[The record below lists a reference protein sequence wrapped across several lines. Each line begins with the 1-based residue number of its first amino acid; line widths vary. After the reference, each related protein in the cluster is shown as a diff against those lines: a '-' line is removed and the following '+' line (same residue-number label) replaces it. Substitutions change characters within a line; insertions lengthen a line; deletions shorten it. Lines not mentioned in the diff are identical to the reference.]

1 VPLHLNPSF
10 FYAILDTIFL
20 PIDFFT
26 SYYKYAKIFSVY
38 QILSEGRGN
47 IIVPKKSYSILIFF
61 IIVALVVAGIIAFHR
76 SCLESNF
83 KQVELVMSLNE
94 LRELSYQ
101 EGYDEIEL
109 LAKIKHSGINS
120 IAIHEDTLENL
131 VFSGKILYFSDK
143 ELNKLNFFLK
153 SIDPLEKYQPSP
165 GEAYIIFN
173 DKNDYLGAKDN
184 LQRQLGEDLVR
195 DLGVFPHIG
204 LKVKGSEE
212 KLADLGLGFSEEDIE
227 LVRNLGFQVILRFKN
242 FPQINKEDINFKF
255 KESDKAGKISG
266 IIFEGETVLG
276 YPSKENLIH
285 TAELL
290 KIKEYPFGIIEFAG
304 QKGIE
309 TVAHQASELAV
320 RVHSIT
326 KEEMEIISKQIATE
340 RWIRAAKE
348 RKVRIF
354 YIKPF
359 MKSDSN
365 LIEDNVSYIR
375 IIKEELKAS
384 GFSTGRASI
393 LSTPYQ
399 EPKIFI
405 LLLILGVFSGG
416 LILLKNVFNLKKYQE
431 YSLLF
436 LGILFSL
443 LLLFLNREIFLIKLM
458 ALLTALIFPTLAII
472 NNERYFLGNNNS
484 KFKDT
489 QDFSKNNP
497 SFNEM
502 IKEVLSGFFRI
513 ILITLSGAL
522 LIAALL
528 SNNKFMLGIEQFS
541 GIKISYLA
549 PLLLVLAI
557 MWLKVNKGKLMI
569 LENIKKPILIEH
581 VIIMIFFAV
590 FLVIYIS
597 RSGNFSFL
605 PVLSIEDKIRIFLE
619 KTLIARP
626 RNKEFLIGYPALLL
640 AMSMNYLKIKE
651 FKIPIIIIGTIG
663 PVTLINTFCHI
674 HTPFLFSILRT
685 FNGAWLGLVLGLI
698 IIIVFYY
705 LVKIFRKRINDEK
718 V

>member
-1 VPLHLNPSF
+1 
-10 FYAILDTIFL
+10 
-20 PIDFFT
+20 
-26 SYYKYAKIFSVY
+26 
-38 QILSEGRGN
+38 
-47 IIVPKKSYSILIFF
+47 VPKKSYSILIFF
-61 IIVALVVAGIIAFHR
+61 IIVGLVVAGIITYNR
-76 SCLESNF
+76 SELESNF

-94 LRELSYQ
+94 LRELFYQ

-109 LAKIKHSGINS
+109 MAKIKNSGINS
-120 IAIHEDTLENL
+120 IAVHENTLESL

-153 SIDPLEKYQPSP
+153 SIDPFKKFQLSP
-165 GEAYIIFN
+165 GEAYIIFK
-173 DKNDYLGAKDN
+173 DKNDYLRIKEN
-184 LQRQLGEDLVR
+184 LQRQLGEDLVS
-195 DLGVFPHIG
+195 DLGFLPYIG

-227 LVRNLGFQVILRFKN
+227 LIRNLGFQVILRFKN
-242 FPQINKEDINFKF
+242 FPQINKEDIEFKF
-255 KESDKAGKISG
+255 KDSDKTGKISG
-266 IIFEGETVLG
+266 VIFEGETVLG
-276 YPSKENLIH
+276 YPSKENLIY

-309 TVAHQASELAV
+309 TIAHQASELAV

-326 KEEMEIISKQIATE
+326 KEEMEIISKQKATE

-359 MKSDSN
+359 MKSNSN

-375 IIKEELKAS
+375 TITEELEAS
-384 GFSTGRASI
+384 GFNTGRASI
-393 LSTPYQ
+393 LSISYQ

-405 LLLILGVFSGG
+405 LLLILGVISGG
-416 LILLKNVFNLKKYQE
+416 LIFLKNIFNLKKYQE

-443 LLLFLNREIFLIKLM
+443 LLLFLNQEILLIKSM
-458 ALLTALIFPTLAII
+458 ALLAALTFPTLAII
-472 NNERYFLGNNNS
+472 NNEKYFLENNNS
-484 KFKDT
+484 KLKDAQNISKSNYNFIPMVT
-489 QDFSKNNP
+489 Q
-497 SFNEM
+497 
-502 IKEVLSGFFRI
+502 VLIGFFRI
-513 ILITLSGAL
+513 ILTTLSGAL

-541 GIKISYLA
+541 GIKISYLI
-549 PLLLVLAI
+549 PLLLVLTI

-581 VIIMIFFAV
+581 VIIMVFFAV

-597 RSGNFSFL
+597 RSGNFSFF
-605 PVLSIEDKIRIFLE
+605 PVLSIEEKIRIFLE

-651 FKIPIIIIGTIG
+651 FKIPIIIIGSIG
-663 PVTLINTFCHI
+663 PITLINTFCHI
-674 HTPFLFSILRT
+674 HTPFLFSMLRT
-685 FNGAWLGLVLGLI
+685 FNGVWLGLALGLI
-698 IIIVFYY
+698 AVTIFYY
-705 LVKIFRKRINDEK
+705 LTKISREKINYEK

>member
-1 VPLHLNPSF
+1 VS
-10 FYAILDTIFL
+10 
-20 PIDFFT
+20 
-26 SYYKYAKIFSVY
+26 
-38 QILSEGRGN
+38 
-47 IIVPKKSYSILIFF
+47 KKFYSILIFF
-61 IIVALVVAGIIAFHR
+61 IIIALVVAGIINYNR
-76 SCLESNF
+76 SKLENNF

-109 LAKIKHSGINS
+109 LAKIKNSGINS

-131 VFSGKILYFSDK
+131 VFSGNILYFSDK

-153 SIDPLEKYQPSP
+153 SIDPFKKFQPLP

-173 DKNDYLGAKDN
+173 DKNDYLRIKEN
-184 LQRQLGEDLVR
+184 LQRQLGEELVR
-195 DLGVFPHIG
+195 DLGFLPYIG

-227 LVRNLGFQVILRFKN
+227 LVRNLGFQVILRLKN
-242 FPQINKEDINFKF
+242 FPQINKEDIEFKF
-255 KESDKAGKISG
+255 KESDKAGEISG

-285 TAELL
+285 TAEIL

-309 TVAHQASELAV
+309 TVAHQVSELAV

-326 KEEMEIISKQIATE
+326 KEEMEIISKQKATE
-340 RWIRAAKE
+340 RWIRATKE

-359 MKSDSN
+359 MKSNFN
-365 LIEDNVSYIR
+365 LTEENLSYIR
-375 IIKEELKAS
+375 TITEELKAN
-384 GFSTGRASI
+384 GFSLGRASI
-393 LSTPYQ
+393 LSTTYQ
-399 EPKIFI
+399 APIIFI
-405 LLLILGVFSGG
+405 LLLILGVISGG

-431 YSLLF
+431 YSLLL
-436 LGILFSL
+436 LGILLSL

-458 ALLTALIFPTLAII
+458 ALLAALIFPTLAITSNEKYFLENNSNYNSENVIDIPI
-472 NNERYFLGNNNS
+472 NNS
-484 KFKDT
+484 
-489 QDFSKNNP
+489 
-497 SFNEM
+497 SFILM
-502 IKEVLSGFFRI
+502 IKQISIGFFRI

-528 SNNKFMLGIEQFS
+528 SNDKFMLGIEQFS
-541 GIKISYLA
+541 GIKISYLV

-581 VIIMIFFAV
+581 VIIMMFFAV

-605 PVLSIEDKIRIFLE
+605 PVLDIEEKIRIFLE

-640 AMSMNYLKIKE
+640 VMSMNYLKIKE

-674 HTPFLFSILRT
+674 HTPFLFSMLRT
-685 FNGAWLGLVLGLI
+685 FNGVWLGLALGLI
-698 IIIVFYY
+698 AVTILYY
-705 LVKIFRKRINDEK
+705 LVKIFRKRINYEK

>member
-1 VPLHLNPSF
+1 
-10 FYAILDTIFL
+10 
-20 PIDFFT
+20 
-26 SYYKYAKIFSVY
+26 
-38 QILSEGRGN
+38 
-47 IIVPKKSYSILIFF
+47 VPKKSYSILIFF
-61 IIVALVVAGIIAFHR
+61 IIIALVVTGIITYNR
-76 SCLESNF
+76 SKLESNF

-109 LAKIKHSGINS
+109 LAKIKYSGVNS
-120 IAIHEDTLENL
+120 IAVHEDTLESL
-131 VFSGKILYFSDK
+131 TLSGKILYFSDR
-143 ELNKLNFFLK
+143 ELNKLNLFLK
-153 SIDPLEKYQPSP
+153 SIDPFKKFQPAP
-165 GEAYIIFN
+165 GETYIVFN
-173 DKNDYLGAKDN
+173 DKNDYLRIKEN
-184 LQRQLGEDLVR
+184 LQRKLGENLVR
-195 DLGVFPHIG
+195 DLGFLPYIG

-242 FPQINKEDINFKF
+242 FPQINEEDIEFKF

-326 KEEMEIISKQIATE
+326 KEEMEIISEQKATE

-354 YIKPF
+354 YVKPF
-359 MKSDSN
+359 MKSNFN
-365 LIEDNVSYIR
+365 LIEENLSYIR
-375 IIKEELKAS
+375 TITEELKAN
-384 GFSTGRASI
+384 GFSLGRASI
-393 LSTPYQ
+393 LSTTYQ
-399 EPKIFI
+399 APIIFI
-405 LLLILGVFSGG
+405 LLLILGVISGV

-431 YSLLF
+431 YSLLL

-458 ALLTALIFPTLAII
+458 ALLAALIFPTLAITS
-472 NNERYFLGNNNS
+472 NEKYFLGNNSNYNS
-484 KFKDT
+484 ENVKNVP
-489 QDFSKNNP
+489 KNNP
-497 SFNEM
+497 GFILM
-502 IKEVLSGFFRI
+502 IKQVLIGFFRI
-513 ILITLSGAL
+513 ILITLSGAM
-522 LIAALL
+522 LITALL

-541 GIKISYLA
+541 GIKVSYLV
-549 PLLLVLAI
+549 PLLLVLVI
-557 MWLKVNKGKLMI
+557 MWLKVNKGKLKI
-569 LENIKKPILIEH
+569 SENIKKPILIEH
-581 VIIMIFFAV
+581 VIIMMFFAV

-605 PVLSIEDKIRIFLE
+605 PVWGIEEKIRIFLE

-640 AMSMNYLKIKE
+640 AMSMNFLKIKE

-674 HTPFLFSILRT
+674 HTTFLFSMLRT
-685 FNGAWLGLVLGLI
+685 FNGIWLGLALGLI
-698 IIIVFYY
+698 AVTIFYC
-705 LVKIFRKRINDEK
+705 LVKIFRKRINYEK

>member
-1 VPLHLNPSF
+1 
-10 FYAILDTIFL
+10 
-20 PIDFFT
+20 
-26 SYYKYAKIFSVY
+26 
-38 QILSEGRGN
+38 
-47 IIVPKKSYSILIFF
+47 VPKKSYSILIFF

-76 SCLESNF
+76 SRLESNF

-101 EGYDEIEL
+101 EGYDEIDL

-131 VFSGKILYFSDK
+131 VFFGKILYFSNN

-153 SIDPLEKYQPSP
+153 SIDPFKKFQPSP

-173 DKNDYLGAKDN
+173 DKSDYLRIKEN
-184 LQRQLGEDLVR
+184 LQKQLGDDLVR
-195 DLGVFPHIG
+195 DLNFLPYLG
-204 LKVKGSEE
+204 LKVKGTEE

-227 LVRNLGFQVILRFKN
+227 LVRNLGFQIILRFKN
-242 FPQINKEDINFKF
+242 FPEINKEDIDFKF
-255 KESDKAGKISG
+255 KESEKAGKISG

-290 KIKEYPFGIIEFAG
+290 KIKKYPFGMIEFAG
-304 QKGIE
+304 QEGIE
-309 TVAHQASELAV
+309 TIAHFASELAV

-326 KEEMEIISKQIATE
+326 KEEMEIISKQKAIE

-359 MKSDSN
+359 MKSNLN
-365 LIEDNVSYIR
+365 LIEDNISYIGT
-375 IIKEELKAS
+375 IKEELEVN
-384 GFSTGRASI
+384 GFSTGSASI
-393 LSTPYQ
+393 LSIIYQ
-399 EPKIFI
+399 ESKIFI
-405 LLLILGVFSGG
+405 MLLILGVISGG
-416 LILLKNVFNLKKYQE
+416 LILLNDFFNIKKIQQ

-443 LLLFLNREIFLIKLM
+443 VLLFLNQEIFLIKLT
-458 ALLTALIFPTLAII
+458 ALLTAVIFPTLAII
-472 NNERYFLGNNNS
+472 SNEKYFLGENNNYNS
-484 KFKDT
+484 ESF
-489 QDFSKNNP
+489 QDIPKNNP
-497 SFNEM
+497 NFLLM
-502 IKEVLSGFFRI
+502 LKEILIGFFKI

-541 GIKISYLA
+541 GIKISYLT
-549 PLLLVLAI
+549 PLLLVLI
-557 MWLKVNKGKLMI
+557 VMWLKVNEGKLMI

-581 VIIMIFFAV
+581 LMLMIFFAA

-605 PVLSIEDKIRIFLE
+605 PVLSIEEKIRIFLE
-619 KTLIARP
+619 KSLIARP

-640 AMSMNYLKIKE
+640 AMSMNFLKIKE
-651 FKIPIIIIGTIG
+651 FKIPIIIIGVIG

-674 HTPFLFSILRT
+674 HTPFLFSMLRT
-685 FNGAWLGLVLGLI
+685 FNGVWLGLALGLI
-698 IIIVFYY
+698 AVTIFYY
-705 LVKIFRKRINDEK
+705 MVKIFRENINDKK

>member
-1 VPLHLNPSF
+1 M
-10 FYAILDTIFL
+10 
-20 PIDFFT
+20 
-26 SYYKYAKIFSVY
+26 
-38 QILSEGRGN
+38 
-47 IIVPKKSYSILIFF
+47 PKKSYSILIFF
-61 IIVALVVAGIIAFHR
+61 VIVALVVAGIINYNRFK
-76 SCLESNF
+76 LETNF

-101 EGYDEIEL
+101 EGYDETEL
-109 LAKIKHSGINS
+109 LAKIKNSGINS
-120 IAIHEDTLENL
+120 IAVHEDTLENL

-153 SIDPLEKYQPSP
+153 SFDPFKKFQPSP

-173 DKNDYLGAKDN
+173 NKDDYLRIKEN

-195 DLGVFPHIG
+195 DLSFLPYMG
-204 LKVKGSEE
+204 LKVKGSDE
-212 KLADLGLGFSEEDIE
+212 KLAGLGLGFSEEDIE
-227 LVRNLGFQVILRFKN
+227 LVRNLGFQVILRLKN
-242 FPQINKEDINFKF
+242 FSQINKEDIEFKF

-276 YPSKENLIH
+276 YPSKENLLF

-326 KEEMEIISKQIATE
+326 KEEIEIISIQKAIE

-359 MKSDSN
+359 MKSNFN
-365 LIEDNVSYIR
+365 LVEDNLSYIR
-375 IIKEELKAS
+375 TIKEELEVN

-405 LLLILGVFSGG
+405 LLLILGVISGG
-416 LILLKNVFNLKKYQE
+416 LILLKNVFNIKKYQE
-431 YSLLF
+431 YSLLL
-436 LGILFSL
+436 LGTLFSL
-443 LLLFLNREIFLIKLM
+443 VLFFLNQEIFLIKLM
-458 ALLTALIFPTLAII
+458 ALLAALIFPTLAII
-472 NNERYFLGNNNS
+472 NNQRYFLGNIDS
-484 KFKDT
+484 KLKDT

-497 SFNEM
+497 SFIQM

-541 GIKISYLA
+541 GIKISYLV
-549 PLLLVLAI
+549 PLFLVLAI
-557 MWLKVNKGKLMI
+557 MWLNVNKGKLMI
-569 LENIKKPILIEH
+569 LENIKKPVLIEH
-581 VIIMIFFAV
+581 VIIMMFFAV

-605 PVLSIEDKIRIFLE
+605 PVLSIEEKIRIFLE

-640 AMSMNYLKIKE
+640 AMSMNFLKVKE
-651 FKIPIIIIGTIG
+651 FKIPVIIIGTIG

-674 HTPFLFSILRT
+674 HTPLLFSMLRT
-685 FNGAWLGLVLGLI
+685 FNGVWLGLVLGLI
-698 IIIVFYY
+698 IITIFYY
-705 LVKIFRKRINDEK
+705 PVKIFRKKINYEK
-718 V
+718 A

>member
-1 VPLHLNPSF
+1 M
-10 FYAILDTIFL
+10 
-20 PIDFFT
+20 
-26 SYYKYAKIFSVY
+26 
-38 QILSEGRGN
+38 
-47 IIVPKKSYSILIFF
+47 PKKSYSILIFF
-61 IIVALVVAGIIAFHR
+61 IIVALVAAGIITYNRFK
-76 SCLESNF
+76 SESNF

-120 IAIHEDTLENL
+120 IAIHEDSLESLTL
-131 VFSGKILYFSDK
+131 SGKILYFSDK

-153 SIDPLEKYQPSP
+153 SIDPFKKFQPSP
-165 GEAYIIFN
+165 GESYIIFN
-173 DKNDYLGAKDN
+173 DKNDYLRIKEN

-195 DLGVFPHIG
+195 DLGFLPYVG

-227 LVRNLGFQVILRFKN
+227 LVRNLGFQVILRLKN
-242 FPQINKEDINFKF
+242 FSQINKEDIEFKF

-276 YPSKENLIH
+276 YPLKENLLF

-290 KIKEYPFGIIEFAG
+290 QKKGYPFGIIEFAG

-309 TVAHQASELAV
+309 TVAQSASELAV

-326 KEEMEIISKQIATE
+326 KEEMEIISKQKAIE

-359 MKSDSN
+359 MKSISN
-365 LIEDNVSYIR
+365 LIEDNISYIR
-375 IIKEELKAS
+375 TIKEELEVS
-384 GFSTGRASI
+384 DFNTGRASI
-393 LSTPYQ
+393 LSTTYQ

-405 LLLILGVFSGG
+405 LLLILGVISGG
-416 LILLKNVFNLKKYQE
+416 LILLKDVFNIKKYQE
-431 YSLLF
+431 YSLLL

-443 LLLFLNREIFLIKLM
+443 VLFFLNQEIFLIKLM
-458 ALLTALIFPTLAII
+458 ALLAALIFPTLAII
-472 NNERYFLGNNNS
+472 NNEKYFLGNNNS
-484 KFKDT
+484 KLKDT
-489 QDFSKNNP
+489 QNFYKNNP
-497 SFNEM
+497 SFIQM

-581 VIIMIFFAV
+581 VIIMVFFAV

-605 PVLSIEDKIRIFLE
+605 PVLSIEEKIRIFLE

-640 AMSMNYLKIKE
+640 AMSMNFLKVKE

-674 HTPFLFSILRT
+674 HTPFLFSMLRT
-685 FNGAWLGLVLGLI
+685 FNGVWLGLALGLTAVTI
-698 IIIVFYY
+698 FYY
-705 LVKIFRKRINDEK
+705 LVKIFREKINYEK
-718 V
+718 A

>member
-1 VPLHLNPSF
+1 M
-10 FYAILDTIFL
+10 
-20 PIDFFT
+20 
-26 SYYKYAKIFSVY
+26 
-38 QILSEGRGN
+38 
-47 IIVPKKSYSILIFF
+47 PKKSYSILIFF
-61 IIVALVVAGIIAFHR
+61 IIVALVVAGIITFHR
-76 SCLESNF
+76 SSLESDF

-101 EGYDEIEL
+101 EGYDKIEL
-109 LAKIKHSGINS
+109 LAKIKNSGINS
-120 IAIHEDTLENL
+120 IAVHEDTLESL
-131 VFSGKILYFSDK
+131 ILSGKILYFSDR

-153 SIDPLEKYQPSP
+153 SFDPFKKFQPSP

-173 DKNDYLGAKDN
+173 NKDNYLRIKEN

-195 DLGVFPHIG
+195 DLAFFPYMG
-204 LKVKGSEE
+204 LKVKGSDE
-212 KLADLGLGFSEEDIE
+212 KLADLGLGFSEGDIE
-227 LVRNLGFQVILRFKN
+227 LVRNLGFQVILRLKN
-242 FPQINKEDINFKF
+242 FSQINKEDIEFKF

-276 YPSKENLIH
+276 YPLKENLLF

-326 KEEMEIISKQIATE
+326 KEEIEIISIQKAIE

-359 MKSDSN
+359 MKSNFN
-365 LIEDNVSYIR
+365 LVEDNLSYIR
-375 IIKEELKAS
+375 TIKEELEVN

-405 LLLILGVFSGG
+405 LLLILGVISGG
-416 LILLKNVFNLKKYQE
+416 LILLKDVFNIKKYQE
-431 YSLLF
+431 YSLLL

-443 LLLFLNREIFLIKLM
+443 VLFFLNQEIFLIKLM
-458 ALLTALIFPTLAII
+458 ALLAALIFPTLAII

-484 KFKDT
+484 KLKDT
-489 QDFSKNNP
+489 QDFSKNNS
-497 SFNEM
+497 SFIQM

-581 VIIMIFFAV
+581 VIVMMFFAV

-605 PVLSIEDKIRIFLE
+605 PVLDIEEKIRIFLE

-640 AMSMNYLKIKE
+640 AMSMNFLKVKE
-651 FKIPIIIIGTIG
+651 FKIPVIIIGAIG

-674 HTPFLFSILRT
+674 HTPFLFSMLRT
-685 FNGAWLGLVLGLI
+685 FNGVWLGLVLGLI
-698 IIIVFYY
+698 IITIFYY
-705 LVKIFRKRINDEK
+705 TVKIFRKKINYEK
-718 V
+718 A

>member
-1 VPLHLNPSF
+1 VL
-10 FYAILDTIFL
+10 
-20 PIDFFT
+20 
-26 SYYKYAKIFSVY
+26 
-38 QILSEGRGN
+38 
-47 IIVPKKSYSILIFF
+47 KKSYSILIFF
-61 IIVALVVAGIIAFHR
+61 IIIALVVAGIITYNR
-76 SCLESNF
+76 SKLESNF

-109 LAKIKHSGINS
+109 LDKIKNSGINS
-120 IAIHEDTLENL
+120 IAVHEDTLENL

-153 SIDPLEKYQPSP
+153 SIDPFRKFQPSL

-173 DKNDYLGAKDN
+173 NKNDYIRIKEY

-195 DLGVFPHIG
+195 DLGFIPYIG

-212 KLADLGLGFSEEDIE
+212 KLADIGLGFSEEDIE
-227 LVRNLGFQVILRFKN
+227 LVRNLGFQVILRLKN
-242 FPQINKEDINFKF
+242 FPQINKEDIEFKF

-290 KIKEYPFGIIEFAG
+290 KIKGYPFGIIEFAG

-326 KEEMEIISKQIATE
+326 KEEMEIISKQKAIE

-359 MKSDSN
+359 MKSNSN
-365 LIEDNVSYIR
+365 LIEDNISYIR
-375 IIKEELKAS
+375 TIKEELKVS
-384 GFSTGRASI
+384 GFNTGRASI
-393 LSTPYQ
+393 LSTSYQ
-399 EPKIFI
+399 ESKIFI
-405 LLLILGVFSGG
+405 LLLILGVISGG
-416 LILLKNVFNLKKYQE
+416 LILLKDVFNIKKYQE

-443 LLLFLNREIFLIKLM
+443 LLLFLNREIFLMKLI
-458 ALLTALIFPTLAII
+458 ALSAALIFPTLAII
-472 NNERYFLGNNNS
+472 NNRRYFLGRNSNS
-484 KFKDT
+484 KLKDT
-489 QDFSKNNP
+489 RDFLENNP
-497 SFNEM
+497 SFIQM

-541 GIKISYLA
+541 GIKISYLF
-549 PLLLVLAI
+549 PLLLVLLI
-557 MWLKVNKGKLMI
+557 MWLKVNNGKLMI

-581 VIIMIFFAV
+581 VIIIFFFAV

-605 PVLSIEDKIRIFLE
+605 PVLSIEEKIRIFLE

-640 AMSMNYLKIKE
+640 AMSMNFLKIKE

-674 HTPFLFSILRT
+674 HTPFLFSMLRT
-685 FNGAWLGLVLGLI
+685 FNGVWLGLTLGLI
-698 IIIVFYY
+698 IITIFYY
-705 LVKIFRKRINDEK
+705 LVKIFRKRINYEK
-718 V
+718 L

>member
-1 VPLHLNPSF
+1 M
-10 FYAILDTIFL
+10 
-20 PIDFFT
+20 
-26 SYYKYAKIFSVY
+26 
-38 QILSEGRGN
+38 
-47 IIVPKKSYSILIFF
+47 IVPKKSYSILIFF
-61 IIVALVVAGIIAFHR
+61 IIVALVVSGIIAFHR
-76 SCLESNF
+76 SRLESNF

-94 LRELSYQ
+94 LRALSYQ
-101 EGYDEIEL
+101 EGHDEIEL

-131 VFSGKILYFSDK
+131 VFSGKILYFSNN

-153 SIDPLEKYQPSP
+153 SIDPLEKFQPSP

-173 DKNDYLGAKDN
+173 DKSNYLRIKEN
-184 LQRQLGEDLVR
+184 LQRQLGEDLVK
-195 DLGVFPHIG
+195 DLSFLPCLG
-204 LKVKGSEE
+204 LKVKGNEE

-227 LVRNLGFQVILRFKN
+227 LVRNLGFQVILRLKN
-242 FPQINKEDINFKF
+242 FPQINKENIDFKF
-255 KESDKAGKISG
+255 KESDKTGKISG

-290 KIKEYPFGIIEFAG
+290 KIKEYPFGMIEFAG

-309 TVAHQASELAV
+309 AVAHQVSELAV

-326 KEEMEIISKQIATE
+326 KEEMEIISKEKATE

-359 MKSDSN
+359 MKSNSN
-365 LIEDNVSYIR
+365 LIEDNLSYIR
-375 IIKEELKAS
+375 TIKEELEAS
-384 GFSTGRASI
+384 GFNTGRASI
-393 LSTPYQ
+393 LSAPYQ
-399 EPKIFI
+399 KPKIFI
-405 LLLILGVFSGG
+405 LLLILGVISGG
-416 LILLKNVFNLKKYQE
+416 LILLKNVFDLKKYQE

-436 LGILFSL
+436 LGIFFSL
-443 LLLFLNREIFLIKLM
+443 LLLFLNQEIFLIKLM
-458 ALLTALIFPTLAII
+458 ALLAAIIFPTLAII

-484 KFKDT
+484 KFTDA
-489 QDFSKNNP
+489 QDFSENNF
-497 SFNEM
+497 SFYEM
-502 IKEVLSGFFRI
+502 IKKVLSGFFRI
-513 ILITLSGAL
+513 ILVTLSGAL

-528 SNNKFMLGIEQFS
+528 SNNEFMLGIEQFS
-541 GIKISYLA
+541 GIKISYLV

-581 VIIMIFFAV
+581 VILMVFFAV
-590 FLVIYIS
+590 FLIIYIS

-605 PVLSIEDKIRIFLE
+605 PVLSIEEKIRIFLE

-640 AMSMNYLKIKE
+640 AISMNYLKIKE
-651 FKIPIIIIGTIG
+651 FKIPIVIIGTIG

-674 HTPFLFSILRT
+674 HTPFLFSMLRT
-685 FNGAWLGLVLGLI
+685 FNGVWLGLALGLI
-698 IIIVFYY
+698 VITIFYY

-718 V
+718 T

>member
-1 VPLHLNPSF
+1 
-10 FYAILDTIFL
+10 
-20 PIDFFT
+20 
-26 SYYKYAKIFSVY
+26 
-38 QILSEGRGN
+38 
-47 IIVPKKSYSILIFF
+47 VPKKFYLILIFF
-61 IIVALVVAGIIAFHR
+61 IIAALVVAGIITYNR
-76 SCLESNF
+76 SKLESNF

-109 LAKIKHSGINS
+109 LAKIKNSGINS
-120 IAIHEDTLENL
+120 IAVHEDTLESL
-131 VFSGKILYFSDK
+131 ALSGKILYFSDK

-153 SIDPLEKYQPSP
+153 SLDPFKKFQPAP

-173 DKNDYLGAKDN
+173 DKNDYLRIKEN

-195 DLGVFPHIG
+195 DLGFLPYIG

-227 LVRNLGFQVILRFKN
+227 LVRNLGFQVILRLKN
-242 FPQINKEDINFKF
+242 FARINKEDIEFKF
-255 KESDKAGKISG
+255 KESGKAGKISG
-266 IIFEGETVLG
+266 IIFEGEVVLG

-290 KIKEYPFGIIEFAG
+290 KTKEYPFGIIEFAG

-309 TVAHQASELAV
+309 IVAHQANELAV

-326 KEEMEIISKQIATE
+326 KEEMEIISKQKATE

-354 YIKPF
+354 HIKPF
-359 MKSDSN
+359 MKSNFN
-365 LIEDNVSYIR
+365 LIEENLAYIR
-375 IIKEELKAS
+375 TITEELKAN
-384 GFSTGRASI
+384 GFSMGRASI
-393 LSTPYQ
+393 LSTTYQ

-405 LLLILGVFSGG
+405 LLLILGVISGG
-416 LILLKNVFNLKKYQE
+416 LILLKNTFNLKKYQE
-431 YSLLF
+431 YSLLL

-443 LLLFLNREIFLIKLM
+443 VLLFINREIFLIKLM
-458 ALLTALIFPTLAII
+458 ALLAALIFPTLAII
-472 NNERYFLGNNNS
+472 NNEKYFLENNNS
-484 KFKDT
+484 KFKNA
-489 QDFSKNNP
+489 QDIPKNNL
-497 SFNEM
+497 SFVLM
-502 IKEVLSGFFRI
+502 IKQVLIGFFRI

-541 GIKISYLA
+541 GIKISYLV

-557 MWLKVNKGKLMI
+557 MWLRVNNGKLMI

-581 VIIMIFFAV
+581 VIIMMFFAV
-590 FLVIYIS
+590 FLIIYVS
-597 RSGNFSFL
+597 RSGNFSFI
-605 PVLSIEDKIRIFLE
+605 PVLGIEEKIRIFLE

-640 AMSMNYLKIKE
+640 AMSMNYLRIKE

-674 HTPFLFSILRT
+674 HTPFLFSMLRT
-685 FNGAWLGLVLGLI
+685 FNGVWLGLALGLI
-698 IIIVFYY
+698 AVTIFYY
-705 LVKIFRKRINDEK
+705 LVKIFREKINYEK
-718 V
+718 A

>member
-1 VPLHLNPSF
+1 MFFHSF
-10 FYAILDTIFL
+10 FSSFFLNSILSF
-20 PIDFFT
+20 DFFT
-26 SYYKYAKIFSVY
+26 SISKYAKIFSVY
-38 QILSEGRGN
+38 QILSERKGN

-61 IIVALVVAGIIAFHR
+61 IIVALVVAGIVTYNR
-76 SCLESNF
+76 SKLESNF
-83 KQVELVMSLNE
+83 KQVELVMSLNK
-94 LRELSYQ
+94 LRELSYR

-109 LAKIKHSGINS
+109 LAKIKNSGINS

-153 SIDPLEKYQPSP
+153 SIDPFKKFQPLP

-173 DKNDYLGAKDN
+173 DKNDYLRVKEN

-195 DLGVFPHIG
+195 DLGFLPYIG

-242 FPQINKEDINFKF
+242 FPQINDEDIEFKF
-255 KESDKAGKISG
+255 KESNKVGKISG
-266 IIFEGETVLG
+266 IIFEGETILG
-276 YPSKENLIH
+276 YPTKESLIH

-326 KEEMEIISKQIATE
+326 KEEMEIISKQKATE

-359 MKSDSN
+359 MKSNSN
-365 LIEDNVSYIR
+365 LIEDNMSYIR
-375 IIKEELKAS
+375 TIKEELEVSGFNTGKAS
-384 GFSTGRASI
+384 L
-393 LSTPYQ
+393 LSATYQ
-399 EPKIFI
+399 HPKIFI
-405 LLLILGVFSGG
+405 LLLILGVISGG
-416 LILLKNVFNLKKYQE
+416 LILLKNIFNLKKYQE

-436 LGILFSL
+436 LTILFSL

-458 ALLTALIFPTLAII
+458 ALLAALIFPTLAII

-484 KFKDT
+484 KLKGT
-489 QDFSKNNP
+489 QDFSENNP
-497 SFNEM
+497 SFIQM

-513 ILITLSGAL
+513 IIITLSGAL

-528 SNNKFMLGIEQFS
+528 NNNKFMLGIEQFS
-541 GIKISYLA
+541 GIKISYLV
-549 PLLLVLAI
+549 PLFLVLAI
-557 MWLKVNKGKLMI
+557 MWLKVNKGRLMI

-581 VIIMIFFAV
+581 VIIMVFFAL

-605 PVLSIEDKIRIFLE
+605 PVLSIEEKIRIFLE

-640 AMSMNYLKIKE
+640 AMSMNFLKVKE
-651 FKIPIIIIGTIG
+651 FKIPVIIIGTIG

-674 HTPFLFSILRT
+674 HTPLLFSMLRT
-685 FNGAWLGLVLGLI
+685 FNGVWLGLVLGLI
-698 IIIVFYY
+698 IITIFYY
-705 LVKIFRKRINDEK
+705 PVKIFRKKINYEK
-718 V
+718 A

>member
-1 VPLHLNPSF
+1 M
-10 FYAILDTIFL
+10 
-20 PIDFFT
+20 
-26 SYYKYAKIFSVY
+26 
-38 QILSEGRGN
+38 
-47 IIVPKKSYSILIFF
+47 PKKSYSILIFF
-61 IIVALVVAGIIAFHR
+61 IIVALVVAGIITYNR
-76 SCLESNF
+76 SKLESNF

-109 LAKIKHSGINS
+109 LSKIKNSGVNS
-120 IAIHEDTLENL
+120 IAVHEDTLESL
-131 VFSGKILYFSDK
+131 TLSGKILYFSDK

-153 SIDPLEKYQPSP
+153 SIDPFRKYKPSP

-173 DKNDYLGAKDN
+173 DRNDYLRIREN
-184 LQRQLGEDLVR
+184 LEKQLGEDLVR
-195 DLGVFPHIG
+195 DLGFLPYIG

-212 KLADLGLGFSEEDIE
+212 KLVDLGLGFSEEDIE

-242 FPQINKEDINFKF
+242 FSQINKEDIEFKF
-255 KESDKAGKISG
+255 KESDKVGKISG

-326 KEEMEIISKQIATE
+326 KEEMEIISKQKATE

-365 LIEDNVSYIR
+365 LIEDNVSYVR
-375 IIKEELKAS
+375 TIKEELKAL
-384 GFSTGRASI
+384 GFITGKASI
-393 LSTPYQ
+393 LSINYQ

-405 LLLILGVFSGG
+405 LLLILGVISGG
-416 LILLKNVFNLKKYQE
+416 LILLKNIFTLKKYQE

-443 LLLFLNREIFLIKLM
+443 LFLFLNREIFLIKLM
-458 ALLTALIFPTLAII
+458 ALMTALIFPTLAII
-472 NNERYFLGNNNS
+472 SNEKYFIGDNS
-484 KFKDT
+484 YYNSENLKNIP
-489 QDFSKNNP
+489 KNNP
-497 SFNEM
+497 NFILM
-502 IKEVLSGFFRI
+502 IKQVLSGFFRI
-513 ILITLSGAL
+513 ILVTLSGAL

-528 SNNKFMLGIEQFS
+528 SNNKFMLGIDQFS
-541 GIKISYLA
+541 GIKVSYLV
-549 PLLLVLAI
+549 PLLLILII

-569 LENIKKPILIEH
+569 LENIKKPLLIEH
-581 VIIMIFFAV
+581 VIIMLFFAA

-605 PVLSIEDKIRIFLE
+605 PVLSIEEKVRIFLE
-619 KTLIARP
+619 NTLIARP

-640 AMSMNYLKIKE
+640 AMSMNFLKVEE
-651 FKIPIIIIGTIG
+651 FKIPIIIIGIIG

-674 HTPFLFSILRT
+674 HTPFLFSMLRT
-685 FNGAWLGLVLGLI
+685 FNGIWLGLALGLI
-698 IIIVFYY
+698 AVTIFYY
-705 LVKIFRKRINDEK
+705 TVKIFRENINYEEG
-718 V
+718 

>member
-1 VPLHLNPSF
+1 M
-10 FYAILDTIFL
+10 
-20 PIDFFT
+20 
-26 SYYKYAKIFSVY
+26 
-38 QILSEGRGN
+38 
-47 IIVPKKSYSILIFF
+47 PKKSYSILIFF
-61 IIVALVVAGIIAFHR
+61 VIVALVVAGIINYNRFK
-76 SCLESNF
+76 LETNF

-101 EGYDEIEL
+101 EGYDETEL
-109 LAKIKHSGINS
+109 LAKIKNSGINS
-120 IAIHEDTLENL
+120 IAVHEDTLENL

-153 SIDPLEKYQPSP
+153 SFDPFKKFQPSP

-173 DKNDYLGAKDN
+173 NKDDYLRIKEN

-195 DLGVFPHIG
+195 DLSFLPYMG
-204 LKVKGSEE
+204 LKVKGSDE

-227 LVRNLGFQVILRFKN
+227 LVRNLGFQVILRLKN
-242 FPQINKEDINFKF
+242 FSQINKEDIEFKF
-255 KESDKAGKISG
+255 EESDKAGKISG

-276 YPSKENLIH
+276 YPSKENLLF

-326 KEEMEIISKQIATE
+326 KEEIEIISIQKAIE

-359 MKSDSN
+359 MKSNFN
-365 LIEDNVSYIR
+365 LVEDNLSYIR
-375 IIKEELKAS
+375 TIKEELEVN

-405 LLLILGVFSGG
+405 LLLILGVISGG
-416 LILLKNVFNLKKYQE
+416 LILLKNVFNIKKYQE
-431 YSLLF
+431 YSLLL

-443 LLLFLNREIFLIKLM
+443 VLFFLNREIFLIKLM
-458 ALLTALIFPTLAII
+458 ALLAALIFPTLAII
-472 NNERYFLGNNNS
+472 NNQRYFLGNIDS
-484 KFKDT
+484 KLKDT
-489 QDFSKNNP
+489 QDFSKNNT
-497 SFNEM
+497 SFIQM

-549 PLLLVLAI
+549 PLFLVLAI
-557 MWLKVNKGKLMI
+557 MWLNVNKGKLMI
-569 LENIKKPILIEH
+569 LENIKKPVLIEH
-581 VIIMIFFAV
+581 VIIMMFFAV

-605 PVLSIEDKIRIFLE
+605 PVLSIEEKIRIFLE

-640 AMSMNYLKIKE
+640 AMSMNFLKVKE
-651 FKIPIIIIGTIG
+651 FKIPVIIIGTIG

-674 HTPFLFSILRT
+674 HTPLLFSMLRT
-685 FNGAWLGLVLGLI
+685 FNGVWLGLVLGLI
-698 IIIVFYY
+698 IITIFYY
-705 LVKIFRKRINDEK
+705 LVKIFREKINYEK
-718 V
+718 A

>member
-1 VPLHLNPSF
+1 M
-10 FYAILDTIFL
+10 
-20 PIDFFT
+20 
-26 SYYKYAKIFSVY
+26 FS
-38 QILSEGRGN
+38 EKKGN

-61 IIVALVVAGIIAFHR
+61 IVIALVVAGIITYNR
-76 SCLESNF
+76 SKLESSF

-109 LAKIKHSGINS
+109 LTKIKYSGVNS
-120 IAIHEDTLENL
+120 IAVHEDTLENL
-131 VFSGKILYFSDK
+131 VFSGKILHFSDK

-153 SIDPLEKYQPSP
+153 SIDLFRKFQPSP

-173 DKNDYLGAKDN
+173 NKNDYLRIKEN
-184 LQRQLGEDLVR
+184 LQRQLGEDLIS
-195 DLGVFPHIG
+195 DLGFLPYVG

-227 LVRNLGFQVILRFKN
+227 LVRNLGFQVILRFKS
-242 FPQINKEDINFKF
+242 FPQIKKEDIEFKF

-276 YPSKENLIH
+276 YPSKESLIY

-359 MKSDSN
+359 MKSSSN
-365 LIEDNVSYIR
+365 LIEDNISYIR
-375 IIKEELKAS
+375 TIKEELEVS
-384 GFSTGRASI
+384 GFNTGRASI
-393 LSTPYQ
+393 LSATYQ

-405 LLLILGVFSGG
+405 LLLILGVISGG
-416 LILLKNVFNLKKYQE
+416 IILLKDIFNIKKYQE

-443 LLLFLNREIFLIKLM
+443 VLFFLNQEIFLVKLM
-458 ALLTALIFPTLAII
+458 ALLAALIFPTLAII
-472 NNERYFLGNNNS
+472 NNERYFFGNINS
-484 KFKDT
+484 KLKDI
-489 QDFSKNNP
+489 QDLPKNNP
-497 SFNEM
+497 SFIQM

-528 SNNKFMLGIEQFS
+528 SNNEFMLGIEQFS
-541 GIKISYLA
+541 GIKISYLI
-549 PLLLVLAI
+549 PLLLVLVL
-557 MWLKVNKGKLMI
+557 MWLKVNKGRLMI

-581 VIIMIFFAV
+581 VIIMAFFAV

-605 PVLSIEDKIRIFLE
+605 PVLDIEEKIRIFLE
-619 KTLIARP
+619 KALIARP

-674 HTPFLFSILRT
+674 HTPFLFSMLRT
-685 FNGAWLGLVLGLI
+685 INGVWLGLALGLI
-698 IIIVFYY
+698 AVTIFYY
-705 LVKIFRKRINDEK
+705 LVKIFREK
-718 V
+718 TNYEKA

>member
-1 VPLHLNPSF
+1 MFKV
-10 FYAILDTIFL
+10 
-20 PIDFFT
+20 FT
-26 SYYKYAKIFSVY
+26 YISKYAKIFSVY
-38 QILSEGRGN
+38 QILSEGKGN
-47 IIVPKKSYSILIFF
+47 IIVFKKSYSILIFF
-61 IIVALVVAGIIAFHR
+61 IIVALVVAGIISFHR
-76 SCLESNF
+76 SSLENNF
-83 KQVELVMSLNE
+83 KQVELIMSLNE

-109 LAKIKHSGINS
+109 LAKIKDSGINS

-131 VFSGKILYFSDK
+131 VFSGKILYFSNE
-143 ELNKLNFFLK
+143 ELNKLNFFLR
-153 SIDPLEKYQPSP
+153 SIDPFEKFQPSP
-165 GEAYIIFN
+165 GEAYIILN
-173 DKNDYLGAKDN
+173 DKNNYLRIKEN

-195 DLGVFPHIG
+195 DLGFLPYIG

-227 LVRNLGFQVILRFKN
+227 LVRNLGFQVILRLKN
-242 FPQINKEDINFKF
+242 FPQINKEDVEFKF

-266 IIFEGETVLG
+266 ILFEGETVLG

-290 KIKEYPFGIIEFAG
+290 KLKEYSFGIIEFAD

-326 KEEMEIISKQIATE
+326 KEEMDIISKQKATE

-359 MKSDSN
+359 MKSNSD
-365 LIEDNVSYIR
+365 LIEENLAYITT
-375 IIKEELKAS
+375 IKEELKAS
-384 GFSTGRASI
+384 DFKTGRASI

-405 LLLILGVFSGG
+405 LLLILGVISGG
-416 LILLKNVFNLKKYQE
+416 LILLKKVFNLKKYQE
-431 YSLLF
+431 YSLLL
-436 LGILFSL
+436 LGVLFSL
-443 LLLFLNREIFLIKLM
+443 LLLFLNREIFLLKLM

-484 KFKDT
+484 KFKDA

-502 IKEVLSGFFRI
+502 IKMVLSGFFRI

-541 GIKISYLA
+541 GIKISYLV

-557 MWLKVNKGKLMI
+557 MWLKVNKGKLAI

-581 VIIMIFFAV
+581 VIIMVFFAL

-605 PVLSIEDKIRIFLE
+605 PVLSIEEKIRIFLE

-640 AMSMNYLKIKE
+640 AISMNYLKIKE
-651 FKIPIIIIGTIG
+651 FKIPLIIVGTIG

-674 HTPFLFSILRT
+674 HTPFLFSMLRT

-698 IIIVFYY
+698 VVIVFYY
-705 LVKIFRKRINDEK
+705 LVKVFRKRINDEK

>member
-1 VPLHLNPSF
+1 MF
-10 FYAILDTIFL
+10 
-20 PIDFFT
+20 
-26 SYYKYAKIFSVY
+26 
-38 QILSEGRGN
+38 
-47 IIVPKKSYSILIFF
+47 KKSYSILIFF
-61 IIVALVVAGIIAFHR
+61 IIVALIVAGIITFNR
-76 SCLESNF
+76 SRLESNF

-101 EGYDEIEL
+101 EGHDEIEL
-109 LAKIKHSGINS
+109 LAKIKYSGINS

-131 VFSGKILYFSDK
+131 VFSGKILYFSSK
-143 ELNKLNFFLK
+143 ELNNLNFFLK
-153 SIDPLEKYQPSP
+153 SIAPFEKYQSSP
-165 GEAYIIFN
+165 GEVYIIFK
-173 DKNDYLGAKDN
+173 DKNDYLRIKEN
-184 LQRQLGEDLVR
+184 LQRHLGEDLVR
-195 DLGVFPHIG
+195 DLGFLSYIG

-227 LVRNLGFQVILRFKN
+227 LVRNLGFQVILRLKN
-242 FPQINKEDINFKF
+242 FPQINKEDVEFKF

-266 IIFEGETVLG
+266 MIFEGESVLG
-276 YPSKENLIH
+276 YPSEENLIH

-290 KIKEYPFGIIEFAG
+290 KIKEYSFGIIEFAG

-309 TVAHQASELAV
+309 TVAHQVSELAV

-326 KEEMEIISKQIATE
+326 KEEMDIISKQKATE

-359 MKSDSN
+359 MKSNSD
-365 LIEDNVSYIR
+365 LIEENLAYITT
-375 IIKEELKAS
+375 IKEELKNS
-384 GFSTGRASI
+384 GFKTGRASI
-393 LSTPYQ
+393 LSTSYQ

-405 LLLILGVFSGG
+405 LLLILGVISGG
-416 LILLKNVFNLKKYQE
+416 LILLKNLFNLKKYQE
-431 YSLLF
+431 YSLL
-436 LGILFSL
+436 LLAILFSL
-443 LLLFLNREIFLIKLM
+443 LLLFLNREMFLIKLM

-472 NNERYFLGNNNS
+472 YNERYFLENNNS
-484 KFKDT
+484 KFKDA

-502 IKEVLSGFFRI
+502 IKKVLSGFFRI

-522 LIAALL
+522 LITALL

-541 GIKISYLA
+541 GIKISYLL

-581 VIIMIFFAV
+581 VIIMVFFAL

-605 PVLSIEDKIRIFLE
+605 PVLSIEEKIRIFLE

-640 AMSMNYLKIKE
+640 AISMNYLKIKE

-674 HTPFLFSILRT
+674 HTPFLFSMLRT
-685 FNGAWLGLVLGLI
+685 FNGLWLGLVLGLI
-698 IIIVFYY
+698 VVIIFYY
-705 LVKIFRKRINDEK
+705 LVKIFRKKINEEK

>member
-1 VPLHLNPSF
+1 
-10 FYAILDTIFL
+10 
-20 PIDFFT
+20 
-26 SYYKYAKIFSVY
+26 
-38 QILSEGRGN
+38 
-47 IIVPKKSYSILIFF
+47 VPKKSYSILIFF
-61 IIVALVVAGIIAFHR
+61 IIVALVAAGIITYNRFK
-76 SCLESNF
+76 SESNF

-120 IAIHEDTLENL
+120 IAIHEDSLESLTL
-131 VFSGKILYFSDK
+131 SGKILYFSDK

-153 SIDPLEKYQPSP
+153 SIDPFKKFQPSP
-165 GEAYIIFN
+165 GESYIIFN
-173 DKNDYLGAKDN
+173 DKNDYLRIKEN

-195 DLGVFPHIG
+195 DLGFLPYVG

-227 LVRNLGFQVILRFKN
+227 LVRNLGFQVILRLKN
-242 FPQINKEDINFKF
+242 FSQINKEDIEFKF

-276 YPSKENLIH
+276 YPLKENLLF

-290 KIKEYPFGIIEFAG
+290 QKKGYPFGIIEFAG

-326 KEEMEIISKQIATE
+326 KEEMEIISKQKAIE

-359 MKSDSN
+359 MKSNSN
-365 LIEDNVSYIR
+365 LIEDNISYIR
-375 IIKEELKAS
+375 TIKEELEVG
-384 GFSTGRASI
+384 GFSTGRSSI

-405 LLLILGVFSGG
+405 LLLILGVISGG

-443 LLLFLNREIFLIKLM
+443 VMFFLNQEIFLIKLM
-458 ALLTALIFPTLAII
+458 ALLAALIFPTLAII
-472 NNERYFLGNNNS
+472 NNQRYFLGNNNS
-484 KFKDT
+484 KLKDT
-489 QDFSKNNP
+489 QDFSENNP
-497 SFNEM
+497 SFIQM

-541 GIKISYLA
+541 GIKISYLV

-581 VIIMIFFAV
+581 VIIMVFFAV

-605 PVLSIEDKIRIFLE
+605 PVLSIEEKIRIFLE

-640 AMSMNYLKIKE
+640 AMSMNFLKVKE

-674 HTPFLFSILRT
+674 HTPFLFSMLRT
-685 FNGAWLGLVLGLI
+685 FNGVWLGLTLGLI
-698 IIIVFYY
+698 IITIFYY
-705 LVKIFRKRINDEK
+705 LVKIFRKKINYEK

>member
-1 VPLHLNPSF
+1 
-10 FYAILDTIFL
+10 
-20 PIDFFT
+20 
-26 SYYKYAKIFSVY
+26 
-38 QILSEGRGN
+38 
-47 IIVPKKSYSILIFF
+47 VPKKSYSILIFF
-61 IIVALVVAGIIAFHR
+61 IIVALVVAGIITYNR
-76 SCLESNF
+76 SKLESNF

-109 LAKIKHSGINS
+109 LSKIKNSGVNS
-120 IAIHEDTLENL
+120 IAVHEDTLESL
-131 VFSGKILYFSDK
+131 TLSGKILYFSDK

-153 SIDPLEKYQPSP
+153 SIDPFRKYQPSP

-173 DKNDYLGAKDN
+173 DRNDYLRIREN
-184 LQRQLGEDLVR
+184 LEKQLGEDLVR
-195 DLGVFPHIG
+195 DLGFLPYIG

-212 KLADLGLGFSEEDIE
+212 KLVDLGLGFSEEDIE

-242 FPQINKEDINFKF
+242 FSQINKEDIEFKF
-255 KESDKAGKISG
+255 KESDKVGKISG

-326 KEEMEIISKQIATE
+326 KEEMEIISKQKATE

-365 LIEDNVSYIR
+365 LIEDNVSYVR
-375 IIKEELKAS
+375 TIKEELKAL
-384 GFSTGRASI
+384 GFITGKASI
-393 LSTPYQ
+393 LSITYQ

-405 LLLILGVFSGG
+405 LLLILGVISGG
-416 LILLKNVFNLKKYQE
+416 LILLKNIFTLKKYQE

-443 LLLFLNREIFLIKLM
+443 LFLFLNREIFLIKLM
-458 ALLTALIFPTLAII
+458 ALMTALIFPTLAII
-472 NNERYFLGNNNS
+472 SNEKYFIGDNS
-484 KFKDT
+484 YYNSENLKNIP
-489 QDFSKNNP
+489 KNNLN
-497 SFNEM
+497 FILM
-502 IKEVLSGFFRI
+502 IKQVLSGFFRI
-513 ILITLSGAL
+513 ILVTLSGAL

-528 SNNKFMLGIEQFS
+528 SNNKFMLGIDQFS
-541 GIKISYLA
+541 GIKVSYLV
-549 PLLLVLAI
+549 PLLLILII

-569 LENIKKPILIEH
+569 LENIKKPLLIEH
-581 VIIMIFFAV
+581 VIIMLFFAA

-605 PVLSIEDKIRIFLE
+605 PVLSIEEKVRIFLE
-619 KTLIARP
+619 NTLIARP

-640 AMSMNYLKIKE
+640 AMSMNFLKVEE
-651 FKIPIIIIGTIG
+651 FKIPIIIIGVIG

-674 HTPFLFSILRT
+674 HTPFLFSMLRT
-685 FNGAWLGLVLGLI
+685 FNGIWLGLALGLI
-698 IIIVFYY
+698 AVTIFYY
-705 LVKIFRKRINDEK
+705 TVKIFRENINYEEG
-718 V
+718 

>member
-1 VPLHLNPSF
+1 
-10 FYAILDTIFL
+10 
-20 PIDFFT
+20 
-26 SYYKYAKIFSVY
+26 
-38 QILSEGRGN
+38 
-47 IIVPKKSYSILIFF
+47 VPKKSYSILIFF
-61 IIVALVVAGIIAFHR
+61 IIIALVVTGIITYNR
-76 SCLESNF
+76 SKLESNF

-109 LAKIKHSGINS
+109 LAKIKYSGVNS
-120 IAIHEDTLENL
+120 IAVHEDTLESL
-131 VFSGKILYFSDK
+131 TLSGKILYFSDR
-143 ELNKLNFFLK
+143 ELNKLNLFLK
-153 SIDPLEKYQPSP
+153 SIDPFKKFQPAP
-165 GEAYIIFN
+165 GETYIVFN
-173 DKNDYLGAKDN
+173 DKNDYLRIKEN
-184 LQRQLGEDLVR
+184 LQRKLGENLVR
-195 DLGVFPHIG
+195 DLGFLPYIG

-242 FPQINKEDINFKF
+242 FPQINEEDIEFKF

-326 KEEMEIISKQIATE
+326 KEEMEIISEQKATE

-354 YIKPF
+354 YVKPF
-359 MKSDSN
+359 MKSNFN
-365 LIEDNVSYIR
+365 LIEENLSYIR
-375 IIKEELKAS
+375 TITEELKAN
-384 GFSTGRASI
+384 GFSLGRASI
-393 LSTPYQ
+393 LSTTYQ
-399 EPKIFI
+399 APIIFI
-405 LLLILGVFSGG
+405 LLLILGVISGV

-431 YSLLF
+431 YSLLL

-458 ALLTALIFPTLAII
+458 ALLAALIFPTLAITS
-472 NNERYFLGNNNS
+472 NEKYFLGNNSNYNS
-484 KFKDT
+484 ENVKNIP
-489 QDFSKNNP
+489 KNNP
-497 SFNEM
+497 GFILM
-502 IKEVLSGFFRI
+502 IKQVLIGFFRI
-513 ILITLSGAL
+513 ILITLSGAM
-522 LIAALL
+522 LITALL

-541 GIKISYLA
+541 GIKVSYLV
-549 PLLLVLAI
+549 PLLLVLVI
-557 MWLKVNKGKLMI
+557 MWLKVNKGKLKI
-569 LENIKKPILIEH
+569 SENIKKPILIEH
-581 VIIMIFFAV
+581 VIIMMFFAV

-605 PVLSIEDKIRIFLE
+605 PVWGIEEKIRIFLE

-640 AMSMNYLKIKE
+640 AMSMNFLKIKE

-674 HTPFLFSILRT
+674 HTTFLFSMLRT
-685 FNGAWLGLVLGLI
+685 FNGIWLGLALGLI
-698 IIIVFYY
+698 AVTIFYC
-705 LVKIFRKRINDEK
+705 LVKIFRKRINYEK

>member
-1 VPLHLNPSF
+1 
-10 FYAILDTIFL
+10 
-20 PIDFFT
+20 
-26 SYYKYAKIFSVY
+26 
-38 QILSEGRGN
+38 
-47 IIVPKKSYSILIFF
+47 VPKKSYSIFVFF
-61 IIVALVVAGIIAFHR
+61 IITALVVTGIITYNR
-76 SCLESNF
+76 SKLESNF

-101 EGYDEIEL
+101 EGYNEIEL
-109 LAKIKHSGINS
+109 LDKIKNSGINS
-120 IAIHEDTLENL
+120 IAVHEDTLENL
-131 VFSGKILYFSDK
+131 ALSGKILYFSDK

-153 SIDPLEKYQPSP
+153 PIDLFKKIQPSP
-165 GEAYIIFN
+165 GETYIIFN
-173 DKNDYLGAKDN
+173 DKNDYFRIKEN

-195 DLGVFPHIG
+195 DLGFFPYKG
-204 LKVKGSEE
+204 LKVKGSVE
-212 KLADLGLGFSEEDIE
+212 KLADLGLGFSDEDIE
-227 LVRNLGFQVILRFKN
+227 LVRNLGFQIILRLKN
-242 FPQINKEDINFKF
+242 FSQINKEDIEFKF
-255 KESDKAGKISG
+255 KESDKTGKISG
-266 IIFEGETVLG
+266 MIFEGE
-276 YPSKENLIH
+276 S
-285 TAELL
+285 
-290 KIKEYPFGIIEFAG
+290 FGIIEFAG

-309 TVAHQASELAV
+309 TVAYQASELAV

-359 MKSDSN
+359 MKSSSN
-365 LIEDNVSYIR
+365 LIEENLSYIKT
-375 IIKEELKAS
+375 IKEELEANDFK
-384 GFSTGRASI
+384 TGRASI
-393 LSTPYQ
+393 LSTSYQ

-405 LLLILGVFSGG
+405 LLLILGVISGG
-416 LILLKNVFNLKKYQE
+416 LILLKNVFSLKKYQE

-436 LGILFSL
+436 LGILFFL
-443 LLLFLNREIFLIKLM
+443 VLLFLNREIVLIKLM

-472 NNERYFLGNNNS
+472 NNQRYFLGNNNS
-484 KFKDT
+484 KLKDT

-497 SFNEM
+497 SFVLM
-502 IKEVLSGFFRI
+502 IKQILTGYFRI

-528 SNNKFMLGIEQFS
+528 SNNEFMLGIEQFS
-541 GIKISYLA
+541 GIKISYLV

-557 MWLKVNKGKLMI
+557 MWLKVSKGKLMI

-581 VIIMIFFAV
+581 VILMMFFAV

-605 PVLSIEDKIRIFLE
+605 PVLSIEEKIRIFLE

-674 HTPFLFSILRT
+674 HTPFLFSMLRT
-685 FNGAWLGLVLGLI
+685 FNGVWLGLALGLI
-698 IIIVFYY
+698 AVTIFYY
-705 LVKIFRKRINDEK
+705 LVKIFREKINYEK

>member
-1 VPLHLNPSF
+1 M
-10 FYAILDTIFL
+10 
-20 PIDFFT
+20 
-26 SYYKYAKIFSVY
+26 
-38 QILSEGRGN
+38 
-47 IIVPKKSYSILIFF
+47 PKKSYSILIFF
-61 IIVALVVAGIIAFHR
+61 VIVALVVAGIINYNRFK
-76 SCLESNF
+76 LETNF

-101 EGYDEIEL
+101 EGYDETEL
-109 LAKIKHSGINS
+109 LAKIKNSGINS
-120 IAIHEDTLENL
+120 IAVHEDTLENL

-153 SIDPLEKYQPSP
+153 SFDPFKKFQPSP

-173 DKNDYLGAKDN
+173 NKDDYLRIKEN

-195 DLGVFPHIG
+195 DLSFLPYMG
-204 LKVKGSEE
+204 LKVKGSDE

-227 LVRNLGFQVILRFKN
+227 LVRNLGFQVILRLKN
-242 FPQINKEDINFKF
+242 FSQINKEDIEFKF

-276 YPSKENLIH
+276 YPSKENLLF

-326 KEEMEIISKQIATE
+326 KEEIEIISIQKAIE

-359 MKSDSN
+359 MKSNFN
-365 LIEDNVSYIR
+365 LVEDNLSYIR
-375 IIKEELKAS
+375 TIKEELEVN

-393 LSTPYQ
+393 LSTPYR

-405 LLLILGVFSGG
+405 LLLILGVISGG
-416 LILLKNVFNLKKYQE
+416 LILLKNVFNIKKYQE
-431 YSLLF
+431 YSLLL
-436 LGILFSL
+436 LGTLFSL
-443 LLLFLNREIFLIKLM
+443 VLFFLNQEIFLIKLM
-458 ALLTALIFPTLAII
+458 ALLAALIFPTLAII
-472 NNERYFLGNNNS
+472 NNQRYFLGNIDS
-484 KFKDT
+484 KLKDT

-497 SFNEM
+497 SFIQM

-541 GIKISYLA
+541 GIKISYLV

-557 MWLKVNKGKLMI
+557 MWLRVNKGKLMI

-581 VIIMIFFAV
+581 VIIMMFFAV

-605 PVLSIEDKIRIFLE
+605 PVLDIEDKIRIFLE

-674 HTPFLFSILRT
+674 HTPFLFSMLRT
-685 FNGAWLGLVLGLI
+685 FNGVWLGLALGLI
-698 IIIVFYY
+698 VVTIFYY
-705 LVKIFRKRINDEK
+705 LVKIFRKKINYEK
-718 V
+718 A

>member
-1 VPLHLNPSF
+1 M
-10 FYAILDTIFL
+10 
-20 PIDFFT
+20 
-26 SYYKYAKIFSVY
+26 
-38 QILSEGRGN
+38 
-47 IIVPKKSYSILIFF
+47 IFF
-61 IIVALVVAGIIAFHR
+61 IIAALLVAGIITYNR
-76 SCLESNF
+76 SVLENNF

-109 LAKIKHSGINS
+109 LAKIKNSGINS
-120 IAIHEDTLENL
+120 IAVHEDTLESL
-131 VFSGKILYFSDK
+131 ALSGKILYFSDK

-153 SIDPLEKYQPSP
+153 SIDPFRKFQPAP
-165 GEAYIIFN
+165 GEAYIVFN
-173 DKNDYLGAKDN
+173 DKNDYLRIKEN
-184 LQRQLGEDLVR
+184 LQRQLGEDLVK
-195 DLGVFPHIG
+195 DLGFLPYIG

-212 KLADLGLGFSEEDIE
+212 KLIDLGLGFSEEDIE

-242 FPQINKEDINFKF
+242 FAKINKEDIEFKF

-290 KIKEYPFGIIEFAG
+290 KTKGYPFGIIEFAG
-304 QKGIE
+304 QEGIE
-309 TVAHQASELAV
+309 TIAHQASELAV

-326 KEEMEIISKQIATE
+326 KEEMEIIFTQKATE

-354 YIKPF
+354 YVKPF
-359 MKSDSN
+359 MKSNFN
-365 LIEDNVSYIR
+365 LIEENLSYIR
-375 IIKEELKAS
+375 IITEELKAN
-384 GFSTGRASI
+384 GFSTGKASI
-393 LSTPYQ
+393 LSTSYQ
-399 EPKIFI
+399 APKIFI
-405 LLLILGVFSGG
+405 LLLILGVISGG
-416 LILLKNVFNLKKYQE
+416 LILLKNVFKIKKYQE
-431 YSLLF
+431 YSLLL

-472 NNERYFLGNNNS
+472 NNEKYFLENNNS
-484 KFKDT
+484 KFKDA

-497 SFNEM
+497 GFILM
-502 IKEVLSGFFRI
+502 IKQISTGFFRI

-541 GIKISYLA
+541 GIKISYLV

-581 VIIMIFFAV
+581 VIIMMFFAV

-597 RSGNFSFL
+597 RSGNFSFI
-605 PVLSIEDKIRIFLE
+605 PVLGIEEKIRIFLE

-640 AMSMNYLKIKE
+640 AMSMNYLRIKE

-674 HTPFLFSILRT
+674 HTPFLFSMLRT
-685 FNGAWLGLVLGLI
+685 FNGVWLGLALGLI
-698 IIIVFYY
+698 VVTLFYY
-705 LVKIFRKRINDEK
+705 LVKIFREK
-718 V
+718 NNYGKV